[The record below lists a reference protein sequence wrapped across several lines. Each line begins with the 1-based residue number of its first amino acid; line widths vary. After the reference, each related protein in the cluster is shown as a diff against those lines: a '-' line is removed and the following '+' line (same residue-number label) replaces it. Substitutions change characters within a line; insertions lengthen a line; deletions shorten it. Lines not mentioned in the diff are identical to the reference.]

1 MKYTKINKSIKHRIL
16 TSLKK
21 GTIRVADFPELSS
34 DTNSLKLTDTEK
46 AFINSIYDRI
56 YSNQK
61 TLDRYSPEIKLN
73 KSLKVRLLKSLASG
87 VISDEVLPEIK
98 QPAAILLFSSVE
110 ERTRFIEIADRV
122 IDC

>member
-21 GTIRVADFPELSS
+21 GTIRAADFPELSNQS
-34 DTNSLKLTDTEK
+34 NSLNFTDDERD
-46 AFINSIYDRI
+46 FINSIYDRI
-56 YSNQK
+56 YSNPK
-61 TLDRYSPEIKLN
+61 MLNRFSPEIKIDF
-73 KSLKVRLLKSLASG
+73 SLKVRLLKSLASG
-87 VISDEVLPEIK
+87 FISDEALPEIH